1 MNVTTY
7 EYKIVKI
14 DGEGFFGGKVDLTEL
29 EEHFNTLGREGWE
42 MVSMMDTNMG
52 YGATKWVISTFRRPL
67 G

>member
-1 MNVTTY
+1 MERVRY

-14 DGEGFFGGKVDLTEL
+14 DGEGLFGGKVDLAEL
-29 EEHFNTLGREGWE
+29 EDHFNALGRDGWE